1 MWLLPRINGNGWR
14 SLLSEIRKLADAEY
28 DLLLKVEEGYR
39 PDPAMS
45 IAVVAEA
52 DGKIVGRMLL
62 VAPAHIEG
70 TWVKEEFRHGTTGI
84 RMIRFMEAE
93 AKKLGL
99 AKIFSYAGSASI
111 EDYLKRLGYTRCQ
124 LTVWEKEL

>member
-1 MWLLPRINGNGWR
+1 
-14 SLLSEIRKLADAEY
+14 LLSEIRKLADAEY
-28 DLLLKVEEGYR
+28 DLLLKIEEGYR
-39 PDPAMS
+39 PDPASS
-45 IAVVAEA
+45 IAVVAES
-52 DGKIVGRMLL
+52 DGEIVGRMLL

-70 TWVKEEFRHGTTGI
+70 TWIKEKFRHGTTGI

-99 AKIFSYAGSASI
+99 PKIFSYADSCKT
-111 EDYLKRLGYTRCQ
+111 EDYLERLGYTRCR